1 MICCKQ
7 IPIPIL
13 SIPYKK
19 IVFLHD
25 NLQHLFSARYE
36 NRTAWK
42 SFDLIVDGKKSAL
55 LKHLSELT
63 DWIILL
69 EKTTAINHIKHMYLA
84 VLAPY
89 NQIPWHYDRSDH
101 NFDKSFIT
109 SIHTQKSFIEFA
121 NDKKY
126 VYKQGYSYI
135 IRSGIE
141 HKIFNL
147 NNSIRITLCTT
158 PKENPYA

>member
-1 MICCKQ
+1 MIKSFPLFDMICCKQ

-36 NRTAWK
+36 NSTAWE

-63 DWIILL
+63 DWITLL

-89 NQIPWHYDRSDH
+89 NQIPWHHDRSDYT
-101 NFDKSFIT
+101 FDKSFIT
-109 SIHTQKSFIEFA
+109 SLSSGLSKPYLLKFLEISSIVKSSLFFLLLA
-121 NDKKY
+121 F
-126 VYKQGYSYI
+126 
-135 IRSGIE
+135 
-141 HKIFNL
+141 HFFL
-147 NNSIRITLCTT
+147 
-158 PKENPYA
+158 